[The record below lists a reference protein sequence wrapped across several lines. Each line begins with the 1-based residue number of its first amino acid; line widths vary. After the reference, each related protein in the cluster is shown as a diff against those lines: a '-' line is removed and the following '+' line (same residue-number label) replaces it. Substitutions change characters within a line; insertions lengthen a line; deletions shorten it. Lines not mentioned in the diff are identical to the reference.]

1 MYIQRL
7 RILIGVGAIMNKK
20 NKILTAVIS
29 VCLIFVAIFV
39 IDLLIPAKWET
50 KEITAVSRVAD
61 NGGLEYFPAYSYYKN
76 PKLTDI
82 INRAQYHDIMEMN
95 TELSEIS
102 AEFLHTVGVDKQ
114 ISFNIISKDRAHF
127 EYTISDDTGH
137 TTWLVSVND
146 GYLKSHSVS
155 VEKDYTA

>member
-7 RILIGVGAIMNKK
+7 RILIGDDTIMNKK
-20 NKILTAVIS
+20 KKILTAVIS
-29 VCLIFVAIFV
+29 VCLIFVAMFV

-50 KEITAVSRVAD
+50 KETMAVSRAAD

-82 INRAQYHDIMEMN
+82 INRAQYYDIMEMN
-95 TELSEIS
+95 MELSEIS
-102 AEFLHTVGVDKQ
+102 AEFLHTVGVDKP
-114 ISFNIISKDRAHF
+114 ISFNIISNDRTHF
-127 EYTISDDTGH
+127 EYTISDGN

-146 GYLKSHSVS
+146 GYLESHSVS

>member
-1 MYIQRL
+1 MN
-7 RILIGVGAIMNKK
+7 NKK
-20 NKILTAVIS
+20 KILTAVIS

-39 IDLLIPAKWET
+39 ADILIPAKWET
-50 KEITAVSRVAD
+50 KETMAVSRAAD

-82 INRAQYHDIMEMN
+82 INRAQYYDIMEMN
-95 TELSEIS
+95 IELSEIS
-102 AEFLHTVGVDKQ
+102 AEFLHTVGVDKP
-114 ISFNIISKDRAHF
+114 ISFNIISNDRTHF
-127 EYTISDDTGH
+127 EYTISDGTGN

-146 GYLKSHSVS
+146 GYLESHSVS

>member
-1 MYIQRL
+1 MN
-7 RILIGVGAIMNKK
+7 NKK
-20 NKILTAVIS
+20 KILTAVIS
-29 VCLIFVAIFV
+29 VCLIFVAMCV

-50 KEITAVSRVAD
+50 KETMAVSRFAD

-82 INRAQYHDIMEMN
+82 INRVQYHDIMEMN
-95 TELSEIS
+95 MELTEIS

-114 ISFNIISKDRAHF
+114 ISFNIISKDRTHF
-127 EYTISDDTGH
+127 EYTISDGN

-146 GYLKSHSVS
+146 SYLESHSVS

>member
-1 MYIQRL
+1 
-7 RILIGVGAIMNKK
+7 MNKK
-20 NKILTAVIS
+20 RKILTAVIS

-39 IDLLIPAKWET
+39 INLLLPAKWET
-50 KEITAVSRVAD
+50 KEIRAVSRVAD
-61 NGGLEYFPAYSYYKN
+61 NGGLESFPAYSYYKN

-102 AEFLHTVGVDKQ
+102 AEFLHTVGVDKP
-114 ISFNIISKDRAHF
+114 ISLNIISKDRTHF
-127 EYTISDDTGH
+127 EYTISDDTGN
-137 TTWLVSVND
+137 TTWLVSVTD
-146 GYLKSHSVS
+146 SYLKSHSVS

>member
-1 MYIQRL
+1 
-7 RILIGVGAIMNKK
+7 MNKK
-20 NKILTAVIS
+20 KKILTAVIS

-39 IDLLIPAKWET
+39 INLLLPAKWET
-50 KEITAVSRVAD
+50 KEIRAVSRAAD
-61 NGGLEYFPAYSYYKN
+61 NGGLESFPAYSYYKN

-82 INRAQYHDIMEMN
+82 INRAQYYDIMEMN

-102 AEFLHTVGVDKQ
+102 AEFLHTVGVDKP
-114 ISFNIISKDRAHF
+114 ISFNIISKDRTRF
-127 EYTISDDTGH
+127 EYTISDDTGN

-146 GYLKSHSVS
+146 SYLKSHSVS